1 MSTIRGP
8 FAKGRQPTT
17 LSGLGPRC
25 KKPECQGIYIFDQS
39 GKEVCSADCGWLL
52 DPPAPKKVPVGRK
65 KVR

>member
-1 MSTIRGP
+1 MATIRGP

-25 KKPECQGIYIFDQS
+25 KKPGCQGIYIFDQS
-39 GKEVCSADCGWLL
+39 GKEVCSSDCGWFPDSL
-52 DPPAPKKVPVGRK
+52 APKEVPMRRK